1 MRDSRMRGSR
11 LFSLVVAASVIAAAC
26 GSSTTSPSAAATAPG
41 ATATA
46 PGASATAGA
55 TAASPAPSGPI
66 NTGKIGGK
74 LVIDNE
80 SGSTWTCQF
89 NPYNPS
95 VSGTAVGF
103 IYEPLEF
110 VNALQT
116 NADGSNVV
124 TPWLAS
130 ASTWSPDFK
139 TLTFTI
145 RDGVKWSDGQPFSAA
160 DVVYTFNALKADS
173 ALDLNALWSADGGP
187 LTSVAAQGSDQVVF
201 TFSGPAQTYFFYVA
215 DQIPIIPQHIWS
227 KLDQTK
233 LDTEADTSPVGT
245 GPYLMSDCSQNNIKY
260 LRNPNYWQSTASH
273 PVPQIAEVD
282 YPSFLSNTPANL
294 LLAEGQAQWGAQYI
308 PNIDSF
314 YVAKDPA
321 HRHYWFPAVLNVAL
335 FPNLNNPL
343 LANVAV
349 RKAISLAIN
358 RADVSQRGES
368 GYEPPANQTGIVL
381 PTYNAWY
388 DQTIDTTAFDVAKAD
403 QTLESAGF
411 TKGSDGI
418 YADATG
424 HKLSFTIKT
433 ISGYTD
439 WDSSLTVITQELQ
452 AAGIAVTVQDEDTT
466 VYTPDLQKGNFELA
480 YGEETGG
487 PLPYYELRQM
497 LLSSNIG
504 STNYSQ
510 YKSAAVDTLFNN
522 YASASATDQVSII
535 HQIEQVMVN
544 EVPVIPVVE
553 GVDWY
558 QYDTTDFGGW
568 PTPDDPYAQ
577 PPVWATPDNGVV
589 LTHLFP
595 TN

>member
-1 MRDSRMRGSR
+1 MRGSK
-11 LFSLVVAASVIAAAC
+11 LFALLVATSVIAGGC
-26 GSSTTSPSAAATAPG
+26 GSTAATPTANATTPAP
-41 ATATA
+41 ATPAAMT
-46 PGASATAGA
+46 PGASV
-55 TAASPAPSGPI
+55 AAPSPSGPV
-66 NTGKIGGK
+66 NTGIVGGK

-89 NPYNPS
+89 NPFNPA

-103 IYEPLEF
+103 VYEPLEF

-116 NADGSNVV
+116 NADGSNKV
-124 TPWLAS
+124 TPWLATG
-130 ASTWSPDFK
+130 STWSPDYK

-145 RDGVKWSDGQPFSAA
+145 RSGVKWSDGQDFSAA
-160 DVVYTFNALKADS
+160 DVVYTYMAIKGDP
-173 ALDLNALWSADGGP
+173 ALDLNAIWAADGGP
-187 LTSVAAQGSDQVVF
+187 LTSVALQGTDQVVF
-201 TFSGPAQTYFFYVA
+201 TFNGPAQTYFFYVA
-215 DQIPIIPQHIWS
+215 GQIPIIPQHIWS

-233 LDTEADTSPVGT
+233 LDAEANTAPIGT
-245 GPYLMSDCSQNNIKY
+245 GAYLMSDCSQNNIKY
-260 LRNPNYWQSTASH
+260 LRNPNYWQSTASK

-294 LLAEGQAQWGAQYI
+294 MLAQGQAQWGAQYI

-335 FPNLNNPL
+335 FPNLKNPL

-368 GYEPPANQTGIVL
+368 GYEPAANQTGIVL
-381 PTYNAWY
+381 PTYSAWY
-388 DQTIDTTAFDVAKAD
+388 DKTIDNTAFDVVLATK
-403 QTLESAGF
+403 TLEAAGF

-418 YADATG
+418 YKDAKG
-424 HKLSFTIKT
+424 QRLSFTIKT

-439 WDSSLTVITQELQ
+439 WDSSLSVITQELQ
-452 AAGIAVTVQDEDTT
+452 AAGIAVKVQDEDTT

-522 YASASATDQVSII
+522 YASASPADQVNII
-535 HQIEQVMVN
+535 HQISQVMVT
-544 EVPVIPVVE
+544 EYPVIPVVE

-577 PPVWATPDNGVV
+577 PPVWAVPDNMVV

-595 TN
+595 LHP

>member
-1 MRDSRMRGSR
+1 MRGSR
-11 LFSLVVAASVIAAAC
+11 FFAVLVSASVIAAGC
-26 GSSTTSPSAAATAPG
+26 GSSTATPG
-41 ATATA
+41 ATGTS
-46 PGASATAGA
+46 PGASA
-55 TAASPAPSGPI
+55 PV
-66 NTGKIGGK
+66 NTGLIGGK

-95 VSGTAVGF
+95 VSITSVGF

-110 VNALQT
+110 VDALET

-130 ASTWSPDFK
+130 GSTWSADFK
-139 TLTFTI
+139 TLTFSI
-145 RDGVKWSDGQPFSAA
+145 RSGVKWSDGQPFSAA
-160 DVVYTFNALKADS
+160 DVVYTFEALKADP

-187 LTSVAAQGSDQVVF
+187 LTSVAQQGTDQVVF

-215 DQIPIIPQHIWS
+215 DQTPIVPQHIWS
-227 KLDQTK
+227 TQDQTK
-233 LDTEADTSPVGT
+233 LDSYADTDPVGT
-245 GPYLMSDCSQNNIKY
+245 GSYLMSNCTENNIKY
-260 LRNPNYWQSTASH
+260 LRNPNYWQSTPGH
-273 PVPQIAEVD
+273 PVPQVAELD
-282 YPSFLSNTPANL
+282 YPAFLSNTPANL
-294 LLAEGQAQWGAQYI
+294 ELAEGQAQWGAQYI

-314 YVAKDPA
+314 YIAKDPA
-321 HRHYWFPAVLNVAL
+321 HRHYWFPATLNVAL
-335 FPNLNNPL
+335 FPNMSNPL
-343 LANVAV
+343 LGNVAV
-349 RKAISLAIN
+349 RQAISLAIN

-368 GYEPPANQTGIVL
+368 GYEPAANQTGIVL
-381 PTYNAWY
+381 PTYSAWY
-388 DQTIDTTAFDVAKAD
+388 DRSIDTTAFDVAKAD
-403 QTLESAGF
+403 QILEAAGF

-418 YADATG
+418 YANAG
-424 HKLSFTIKT
+424 GQKLSFTIKT

-439 WDSSLTVITQELQ
+439 WDSSLSVIRQELQ
-452 AAGIAVTVQDEDTT
+452 TAGIAVTIQDEDTS
-466 VYTPDLQKGNFELA
+466 VYVPDLQGGNFQLA

-504 STNYSQ
+504 STNYSR
-510 YKSAAVDTLFNN
+510 YSSSSTDALFNQ
-522 YASASATDQVSII
+522 YASASAADQLTII
-535 HQIEQVMVN
+535 HQIEQVMVGQ
-544 EVPVIPVVE
+544 VPVIPVTE

-568 PTPDDPYAQ
+568 PTPQDPYAQ

-595 TN
+595 TH